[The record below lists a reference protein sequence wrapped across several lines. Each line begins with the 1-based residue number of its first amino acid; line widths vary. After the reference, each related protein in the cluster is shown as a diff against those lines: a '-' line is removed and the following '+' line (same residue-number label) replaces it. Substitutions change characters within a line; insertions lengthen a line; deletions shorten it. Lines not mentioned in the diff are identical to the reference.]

1 MARFYLEP
9 KTWTPQHLE
18 LSGEEA
24 QHALKVLRLKVGSKI
39 SLFDGKGRSAQV
51 EISSILSNTQL
62 YARIISESYHEELT
76 PKLHLCQSIP
86 KGGNMELIIQKA
98 VELGVSV
105 IYPIITERTIVR
117 IKPKESL
124 EKQAKWQRIALEAC
138 KQCGQ
143 NHLPIVHPPQ
153 EFTAFLS
160 TAQLPA
166 TRLHAALTPEARP
179 LKSVLTE
186 IKTQEAALLVGP
198 EGDFTQHENQLAA
211 QYGFTPIS
219 LGDIILRVETAS
231 LYALSVLKYTLS

>member
-9 KTWTPQHLE
+9 KAWMPQHLE

-24 QHALKVLRLKVGSKI
+24 QHALKVLRLKIGSKI
-39 SLFDGKGRSAQV
+39 SLFDGKGRSAQA
-51 EISSILSNTQL
+51 EITNILSNTQL
-62 YARIISESYHEELT
+62 YARMIHESYQEELK
-76 PKLHLCQSIP
+76 PKLSLCQSIP

-98 VELGVSV
+98 VELGVSI

-117 IKPKESL
+117 IKPKECL

-153 EFTAFLS
+153 EFTTFLA
-160 TAQLPA
+160 TAQLPE
-166 TRLHAALTPEARP
+166 TRLHAALTPDARP
-179 LKSVLTE
+179 LKLVLAD

-198 EGDFTQHENQLAA
+198 EGDFTPQENELAA
-211 QYGFTPIS
+211 QYGFTPVS
-219 LGDIILRVETAS
+219 LGEIILRVETAS
-231 LYALSVLKYTLS
+231 LYTLSVLKYTLS